1 MQVEIELTPLLA
13 AIQELLGIWEHIP
26 ISNPASERQFEF
38 LIGTIESLYKDEVSA
53 LFRQQAKDGIP
64 MTILEDD

>member
-26 ISNPASERQFEF
+26 ISDPASERQFEF
-38 LIGTIESLYKDEVSA
+38 LIVTIEALYKDEVAA
-53 LFRQQAKDGIP
+53 LFRQQAKNGVP
-64 MTILEDD
+64 MNIVED